1 MTGVNNAF
9 CVLQKAK
16 FEEKAK
22 LMQAGLSELIDTP
35 LTTVG
40 GSERN
45 RTSEGITTT
54 DDFRDVIES
63 SLRKVE
69 TKKKREIKR
78 NQKLSEELKR
88 AQEENEELRNRLN
101 DLERQQQNEQVTTC
115 YMCIDIYVY

>member
-1 MTGVNNAF
+1 M
-9 CVLQKAK
+9 CVWLC
-16 FEEKAK
+16 
-22 LMQAGLSELIDTP
+22 
-35 LTTVG
+35 V
-40 GSERN
+40 
-45 RTSEGITTT
+45 EGITTT

-101 DLERQQQNEQVTTC
+101 WLEIILLLWSQGL
-115 YMCIDIYVY
+115 